1 MEHDAVKVDILTPDV
16 TMVFLTWLTFFLL
29 LFILKK
35 FAWKP
40 ILDGLQQREDHIRK
54 SLKEADE
61 AKRQLQEVHVEKVR
75 ILDEARQ
82 KAQVIV
88 EDSRRSAAE
97 LAKQSD
103 QKAKANARQI
113 VESAHQQTEG
123 ERERVLHQ
131 LRQESAAVA
140 VALAS
145 KIIKENMDNDKNHRL
160 VQEALKEI
168 A

>member
-40 ILDGLQQREDHIRK
+40 ILDGLQRREDHIRE

-61 AKRQLQEVHVEKVR
+61 AKRQLREVQVEKTR

-97 LAKQSD
+97 LTKQSD

-123 ERERVLHQ
+123 ERERVRHQ
-131 LRQESAAVA
+131 LRQESVVVA
-140 VALAS
+140 VTLAS
-145 KIIKENMDNDKNHRL
+145 KIMKENMDNDKNHRL

-168 A
+168 V

>member
-1 MEHDAVKVDILTPDV
+1 MEHAVAKVDILTPDV

-29 LFILKK
+29 LFVLKK

-40 ILDGLQQREDHIRK
+40 ILDGLQRREDYIRE

-61 AKRQLQEVHVEKVR
+61 ARRQLQEVQVEKER
-75 ILDEARQ
+75 ILEEARQ
-82 KAQVIV
+82 RSQMIV

-97 LAKQSD
+97 LSKQSD

-113 VESAHQQTEG
+113 LESAHQQTEG
-123 ERERVLHQ
+123 ERERVRRQ

-140 VALAS
+140 VTLAS
-145 KIIKENMDNDKNHRL
+145 KIIKENMENDKNRRL